1 MSRTNIS
8 FLSLLKEEG
17 LIKIPQIQRDYAQG
31 RDNEIVHRIR
41 MDFLKSLLQI
51 VYGEQ
56 DFLRL
61 DFVYGYVSTDGK
73 NTDVKISSFDPLDG
87 QQRLTTLFLLHW
99 VFAPKGC
106 TDLQSEIGT
115 SRFIYATRKTSEDFC
130 DELVKRNAWELF
142 ERWTNLE
149 DLESKHYYE
158 NKTLAKDTNPRH
170 VYVRRPMSHF
180 ITTRDWYKWGWRY
193 DPTIKSMLKV
203 IDTIIELFPI
213 VGIEYAEEKL
223 KTYYERL
230 NKITFDQRNLDDLKQ
245 GDELYIKM
253 NARGKDLSEFDKLKS
268 SLEEEMQLQ
277 GASVEIESTWRA
289 KMDGLWLDYFWNRIK
304 GDLELTFDKEN
315 NKAKKT
321 LSVVKSA
328 ESSMMV
334 LLLRFIAI
342 QYYGLD
348 EREFGDYFEKNNYRS
363 GVDNLKIF
371 VDTCF
376 SSSDDNN
383 WRSLFQQYADLMW
396 WMRKNKIN
404 FPVVNFQ
411 QIINDFDNLL
421 YKDGDTWNDITH
433 IGIQV
438 WDRSNSSDYLNNIS
452 SYPHQVMFYSLVAF
466 VRKYKGE
473 VIAKDV
479 SLKEDFRYWVRFI
492 RNISYLNNSPAR
504 IDDKSDVRKA
514 KEVIDLWMEEYSA
527 GRNTGNVKSMC
538 EYISKL
544 DSSKTFFTDTL
555 RVKEEIIKA
564 QLRLSDSEWDNS
576 FEKYENSDFFNG
588 QIGEALMSWCLDD
601 GVRNKELFK
610 DYTER
615 LMALVRCAETDIHL
629 VHQAL
634 LCIRDYRE
642 KETFKDCLGRFYY
655 DKARSIK
662 HYLRQKNYSCIYRDL
677 LSLWRTQYA
686 NYTNFRDFSNKLIN
700 DTKLDDW
707 RKWVLE
713 RPDILDYGYWQVV
726 VTEDVTFKDE
736 NLGAYTFLT
745 MGKTNDSSMVEVFL
759 YYLKKS
765 MEDKGE
771 HCDLNDYR
779 LMKNGLVRHELI
791 ILKSQ
796 ESEKFTI
803 GLAGESLYYL
813 NNRIL
818 SDEDVLNELLNK

>member
-31 RDNEIVHRIR
+31 RDNEIVRRIR

-73 NTDVKISSFDPLDG
+73 DTDTKTSSFDPLDG

-106 TDLQSEIGT
+106 VDLLTEIGT

-130 DELVKRNAWELF
+130 DALVKRNAWELYQ
-142 ERWTNLE
+142 RWSKLE
-149 DLESKHYYE
+149 DSESDLFYE
-158 NKTLAKDTNPRH
+158 KKTLLEDNNPGH

-223 KTYYERL
+223 KTYYGRL

-277 GASVEIESTWRA
+277 GVGAEVESSWRA

-304 GDLELTFDKEN
+304 VGLELTFDKDD

-348 EREFGDYFEKNNYRS
+348 ERGFRDYFEKNNYRS
-363 GVDNLKIF
+363 GVDNLKKFI
-371 VDTCF
+371 DTCF

-421 YKDGDTWNDITH
+421 YKDGDTWYDVTH
-433 IGIQV
+433 IGIQA

-473 VIAKDV
+473 DIAKDV
-479 SLKEDFRYWVRFI
+479 SLKEDLRYWVRFI

-514 KEVIDLWMEEYSA
+514 REVIDLWMEEYSVN
-527 GRNTGNVKSMC
+527 RNSGKVKSMC

-601 GVRNKELFK
+601 GVHDKNLFK

-615 LMALVRCAETDIHL
+615 LIALVKCAETDIHL

-642 KETFKDCLGRFYY
+642 KETFRDCLGRFYY

-662 HYLRQKNYSCIYRDL
+662 HYLRQKNYSGIYRDL
-677 LSLWRTQYA
+677 LSLWRVRYA

-700 DTKLDDW
+700 DTKPKDW
-707 RKWVLE
+707 RKWVLK

-726 VTEDVTFKDE
+726 VTEDVTFKDKH
-736 NLGAYTFLT
+736 LGAYTFLT

-765 MEDKGE
+765 LEDKGA

-779 LMKNGLVRHELI
+779 LMKNGLVCHDLI
-791 ILKSQ
+791 ITKGP
-796 ESEKFTI
+796 ESEKIII
-803 GLAGESLYYL
+803 GLAGEGLYYL
-813 NNRIL
+813 NDRTLN
-818 SDEDVLNELLNK
+818 DEDVLMRLLN